1 LKEQDN
7 SRTVAVLGASPK
19 ADRYSNMALT
29 RLKDR
34 GYPVIPVNPAY
45 GEIDG
50 ISTVKTVL
58 EAARS
63 TGEGGL
69 HTLTLYLAPHHLE
82 RMIDD
87 IVAACPQ
94 RVIFNPGTETPSL
107 QKALNNAGIPWME
120 ACTLVLL
127 STGQY

>member
-1 LKEQDN
+1 MKEQDN

-50 ISTVKTVL
+50 IPSVKTVL
-58 EAARS
+58 EATRS
-63 TGEGGL
+63 TGAGGL

-82 RMIDD
+82 GMIDD
-87 IVAACPQ
+87 ILAARPK

-107 QKALNNAGIPWME
+107 QKALNNAGIPWIE